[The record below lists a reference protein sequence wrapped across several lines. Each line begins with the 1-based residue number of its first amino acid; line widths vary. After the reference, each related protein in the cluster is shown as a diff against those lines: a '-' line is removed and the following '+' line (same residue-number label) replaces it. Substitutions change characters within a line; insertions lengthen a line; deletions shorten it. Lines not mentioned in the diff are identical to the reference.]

1 MHRLLLALDPVARVA
16 DDAHR
21 HRTRQADVLHARPG
35 RHDRGVLQ
43 DRQHRLR
50 IPQPRLDRADDVIDI
65 LRTIKGRTDIRLDT
79 AIPRLLVC
87 ESCHKR
93 VFGDSGFLIV
103 NAVEAAR
110 RQREVTHFLAA
121 EKVGLSKPPALVNWH
136 ILQRDC
142 APEATA
148 ITSPF
153 FRIWGSSFF
162 TETPISEET
171 WAGKSD

>member
-1 MHRLLLALDPVARVA
+1 MPVEM
-16 DDAHR
+16 
-21 HRTRQADVLHARPG
+21 
-35 RHDRGVLQ
+35 
-43 DRQHRLR
+43 
-50 IPQPRLDRADDVIDI
+50 IP
-65 LRTIKGRTDIRLDT
+65 
-79 AIPRLLVC
+79 LLVC

-162 TETPISEET
+162 TTNDLLETLAA
-171 WAGKSD
+171 AGTQPWFGGTNWGGLVRRILADTNSYADQRRNVGRKKRLNGDGRKVAIPAELEGAPHD

>member
-1 MHRLLLALDPVARVA
+1 VV
-16 DDAHR
+16 
-21 HRTRQADVLHARPG
+21 
-35 RHDRGVLQ
+35 
-43 DRQHRLR
+43 
-50 IPQPRLDRADDVIDI
+50 DI
-65 LRTIKGRTDIRLDT
+65 LRTIKGRIDIRLDT

-136 ILQRDC
+136 ILHRDC
-142 APEATA
+142 APEATCNHQ
-148 ITSPF
+148 PVL
-153 FRIWGSSFF
+153 
-162 TETPISEET
+162 
-171 WAGKSD
+171 SDLGFKLFHYK